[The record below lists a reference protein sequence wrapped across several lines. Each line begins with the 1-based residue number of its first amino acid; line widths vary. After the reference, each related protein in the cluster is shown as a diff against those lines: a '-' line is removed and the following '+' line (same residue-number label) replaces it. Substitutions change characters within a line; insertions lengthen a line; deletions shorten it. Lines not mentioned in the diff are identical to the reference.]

1 MFETYGAE
9 IDFVRSQEPNLVW
22 TIVEGD
28 NDTMFFLKGFHLV
41 NRLGFF
47 ITEVPWTDTDED
59 VQCDM
64 EGEEEQGID
73 MEEQI
78 DEKLKE
84 VRAEYGESIG
94 PEEAFRIA
102 RNMVQGE

>member
-64 EGEEEQGID
+64 EGEEE
-73 MEEQI
+73 
-78 DEKLKE
+78 
-84 VRAEYGESIG
+84 
-94 PEEAFRIA
+94 
-102 RNMVQGE
+102 